1 MGGSQTMWG
10 GGEHFL
16 RTAGTARVLGAT
28 GWWRG
33 TSCAVSPSVRWV
45 RKTENIVARLL
56 RSSTSCVA
64 DQRLV
69 EQNHLQMVG
78 FEVKAEEK
86 GRQSPDLPLVSSL

>member
-1 MGGSQTMWG
+1 MC
-10 GGEHFL
+10 GES
-16 RTAGTARVLGAT
+16 LGEV
-28 GWWRG
+28 GK
-33 TSCAVSPSVRWV
+33 
-45 RKTENIVARLL
+45 KTENIVARLL

-86 GRQSPDLPLVSSL
+86 GWQSPDLPLVSSL

>member
-1 MGGSQTMWG
+1 MAGHLVC
-10 GGEHFL
+10 GES
-16 RTAGTARVLGAT
+16 LGEV
-28 GWWRG
+28 GK
-33 TSCAVSPSVRWV
+33 
-45 RKTENIVARLL
+45 KTENIVARLL

-86 GRQSPDLPLVSSL
+86 GWQSPDLPLVSSL